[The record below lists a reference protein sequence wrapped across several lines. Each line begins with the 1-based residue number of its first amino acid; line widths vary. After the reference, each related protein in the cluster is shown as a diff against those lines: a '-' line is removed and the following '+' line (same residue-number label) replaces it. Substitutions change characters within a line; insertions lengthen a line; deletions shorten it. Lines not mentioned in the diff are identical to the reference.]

1 MKTKKLSEAVAKN
14 EINNEEILALMA
26 SLELLRARDSPM
38 QAS

>member
-1 MKTKKLSEAVAKN
+1 MKTKKLSDVAKN
-14 EINNEEILALMA
+14 EINNEEILALVA

>member
-1 MKTKKLSEAVAKN
+1 MKTKKLSDVAKN

-26 SLELLRARDSPM
+26 SLELLHARDSPM